1 MVNYSTDTLEE
12 ETVTEPTDTTIQ
24 EVQDNEVIT
33 ENPTPVE
40 PVQSSEPDYLSMSD
54 EEFEKYE
61 QQMHTQDFSQP
72 SQAPEQAPQEYVEQ
86 PTQEAVTEQPVET
99 QETDTQV
106 APERYQFLENFH
118 AQLTAEF
125 NANGRKIKV
134 ESPEDYIRLAQMGLN
149 YNKKMQELKPHLT
162 LIRTLEKA
170 GLTAPEKV
178 QFLMDLAKHEP
189 TAIAKL
195 LQDSKVETYDLPD
208 LEETP
213 YQPKSQLIPEKQVEF
228 ESVIQEVQGSAHGV
242 ALLNSVQQWDDES
255 INFIAEQPE
264 ALRILQRDK
273 EDGTFDKVMGVLEA
287 DMAVGRI
294 PNEWLQRPRIEL
306 YDFIANQIANEQSA
320 ANPEPKPA
328 PKPQPVPQQ
337 QRTVVGHNVQTQMN
351 RTVNT
356 APKAAGIHHGSNGN
370 FDLNTPVDV
379 FSMTDA
385 QFEAYEKML
394 AGVNF
399 QPRN

>member
-40 PVQSSEPDYLSMSD
+40 LVQPSEPDYLSMTD

-61 QQMHTQDFSQP
+61 QQMHTQNFSQS
-72 SQAPEQAPQEYVEQ
+72 SQAPEQIPQEYVEQ
-86 PTQEAVTEQPVET
+86 PNQEAVTEQPVET

-106 APERYQFLENFH
+106 DLERYKFLEDFH
-118 AQLTAEF
+118 AQLTSEF
-125 NANGRKIKV
+125 NANGRSIKV
-134 ESPEDYIRLAQMGLN
+134 ENPEDYIRLAQMGLN

-228 ESVIQEVQGSAHGV
+228 ESVIQEVQSSAHGV

-273 EDGTFDKVMGVLEA
+273 EDGTFDKVIGVLEA

-306 YDFIANQIANEQSA
+306 YDFIANQIANEQSVT
-320 ANPEPKPA
+320 NPEPKPV

-351 RTVNT
+351 RTMNT
-356 APKAAGIHHGSNGN
+356 VPKAAGIHHGSN
-370 FDLNTPVDV
+370 
-379 FSMTDA
+379 
-385 QFEAYEKML
+385 
-394 AGVNF
+394 
-399 QPRN
+399 